1 MGALA
6 QKVISASRPG
16 PRLRSNDLHRSD
28 DNQDNVSCRTERL
41 WVEMERRLAYDRIN
55 KLRTLLLGFNAK
67 ELDQIL
73 HVFGFLD
80 TGMTASIPDLCA
92 LQGPDDLWEMFE
104 VVMINHD
111 GFADSETAVDEYLA
125 FRQRFAD
132 KTVIL
137 VSRDVAQDDLTTER
151 AAICDA
157 TLRFPLSPE
166 RLLVGLRAARSN
178 RKAKR
183 PGKAI

>member
-1 MGALA
+1 MGSLA

-16 PRLRSNDLHRSD
+16 SRLRPNDQHRSS
-28 DNQDNVSCRTERL
+28 DNQDNVSCRSERL
-41 WVEMERRLAYDRIN
+41 WVEMERRLAYDGIN

-80 TGMTASIPDLCA
+80 TGMTASIPDLSA
-92 LQGPDDLWEMFE
+92 LQGPDNLWELFE

-111 GFADSETAVDEYLA
+111 AFDDSDLAVDEYLA
-125 FRQRFAD
+125 FRERFAD
-132 KTVIL
+132 KIVLL
-137 VSRDVAQDDLTTER
+137 VSRDVAQDDLSTER
-151 AAICDA
+151 TAICDA

-183 PGKAI
+183 AGKAV